1 MSTNS
6 VFLMTRAVATNINQP
21 GSRQF
26 TDPEIKEHINRAL
39 GAIQMGLQSHGVKD
53 IRAEATITLPAAATS
68 ITSAT
73 TPALPTGFASPI
85 RLWEKNGDLWRD
97 MTQVKDHLPQNAQQG
112 ERLVWW
118 EWREQGLRFVGA
130 TQAIDVKIHYR
141 MNVTDV
147 AYPTDTISLSN
158 LTEVII
164 AKASAIGA
172 VIAGLST
179 AQYFEDQYRL
189 LFDQYL
195 GLDAKHGQ
203 ATGFRRQRRRLGIP
217 VWRY

>member
-1 MSTNS
+1 MATSS
-6 VFLMTRAVATNINQP
+6 AFLLTRAISNNVNQP

-26 TDPEIKEHINRAL
+26 TEQEIKEFINRAV
-39 GAIQMGLQSHGVKD
+39 GAIQMGLESHGVRD
-53 IRAEATITLPAAATS
+53 IRAEATITVPALATS
-68 ITSAT
+68 LTSTT
-73 TPALPTGFASPI
+73 TPPLPTGFTSPI
-85 RLWEKNGDLWRD
+85 RLWEKSNDVWLD
-97 MTQVKDHLPQNAQQG
+97 MYQVKDHLPMNAIQG

-118 EWREQGLRFVGA
+118 EWRGQGIRFVGA
-130 TQAIDVKIHYR
+130 TQDVSVRIHYR
-141 MNVTDV
+141 IAATDISLPQDTV
-147 AYPTDTISLSN
+147 ALSN

-164 AKASAIGA
+164 AKTSAIAA

-179 AQYFEDQYRL
+179 AQYFESQYQL

-203 ATGFRRQRRRLGIP
+203 ATGFRRKRRRIGIP

>member
-1 MSTNS
+1 MATSS
-6 VFLMTRAVATNINQP
+6 AFLMTRSVATNVNQP

-26 TDPEIKEHINRAL
+26 TDPEIKEFINQAL
-39 GAIQMGLQSHGVKD
+39 ATIQMGLQSHGVRD
-53 IRAEATITLPAAATS
+53 IRAEATITLTALATS
-68 ITSAT
+68 LTTAT

-85 RLWEKNGDLWRD
+85 RLWEKNGDLWQD
-97 MTQVKDHLPQNAQQG
+97 MYQVKDHLPQNAIQG
-112 ERLVWW
+112 ERLIWW
-118 EWREQGLRFVGA
+118 EWRDQGIRFVGA
-130 TQAIDVKIHYR
+130 TKNVDIKIHYR

-158 LTEVII
+158 LTAVVVN
-164 AKASAIGA
+164 KASALA
-172 VIAGLST
+172 ATIAGLST

-195 GLDAKHGQ
+195 GIDAKHGQ
-203 ATGFRRQRRRLGIP
+203 ATGFRRKRRRIGLP